1 MLLKATAPSSAPAVC
16 PASAATPTRR
26 SQHHKLKLW
35 CSSAAETPEG
45 PWQLQRRSGNYQP
58 STWDY
63 DALLSLKGVSRDL
76 VCQFSH
82 DKLKRSVKNM
92 LLNKGESSFCKVKLI
107 DTMQRLG
114 ISYHFDEEIRSIL
127 SSISME
133 AANVR
138 HVDDDDVASMA
149 LKFRVLRE
157 NGFSSDPG
165 LLKHNIY
172 GKNCSKGT
180 LQRNVNGFLSLYEAS
195 YLAFRGEEML
205 DVART
210 FSTNVL
216 RDLMPSMPPHTR
228 NGVAHALDLPLQW
241 RAPRLETRWSID
253 HYAGDIGW
261 HPLLLQFAK
270 VDFNNVQGVHQQ
282 ELARLTKWWRDI
294 GLCDKL
300 MFARDR
306 LMECFHYANG
316 IVWEPKHGACREML
330 ARIGSLIVHL
340 DDVYDVYGTLDELI
354 LFTDA
359 IGRWDQN
366 QCERL
371 PEYMKALYSVVYN
384 TTNEVADNIL
394 MVQGCS
400 MHSLLQKA
408 WHDIS
413 VSFLVEAK
421 WHHGNYRPT
430 LQEYLDNGR
439 ISCSAPL
446 LLLHAFPM
454 LNSEVSAET
463 LSLIQSYPRL
473 VQSASLIL
481 RLCNDSATHS
491 AEMQRGDA
499 PSSIAIYMS
508 ETGSVEQ
515 DSRKAM
521 EDLIIEAWKTV
532 NQEAFDNC
540 KFSRPFANACVNLAR
555 ISQCVYHNGDGF
567 GEPDEVKRKQI
578 NELFLEPAAAERRNC

>member
-1 MLLKATAPSSAPAVC
+1 MLLKATPPSSAHAVC
-16 PASAATPTRR
+16 TASAATRW

-35 CSSAAETPEG
+35 CSSVAETPPEG
-45 PWQLQRRSGNYQP
+45 PWQPQRRSGNYQP

-76 VCQFSH
+76 VCQLSH
-82 DKLKRSVKNM
+82 DKLKRSVKDM
-92 LLNKGESSFCKVKLI
+92 LINKGESSSCKVKLI

-180 LQRNVNGFLSLYEAS
+180 LQRDVNGFLSLYEAS

-216 RDLMPSMPPHTR
+216 RDLIPSMPPHTR

-241 RAPRLETRWSID
+241 RAPRLETRWFID
-253 HYAGDIGW
+253 HYAGDIGL

-300 MFARDR
+300 MFARDS

-330 ARIGSLIVHL
+330 ARIGNLIVHL